1 MKIEKENQT
10 QYSEKLNIWYTQESN
25 SIIVNVYVQPGAKC
39 TEIVGL
45 HGDALKIRL
54 TSRPID
60 GGANEALLKYIAQL
74 FEVPLRQVKLIQGD
88 KSRQKKL
95 VITGSKIEPL
105 LLLKHYFC

>member
-1 MKIEKENQT
+1 M
-10 QYSEKLNIWYTQESN
+10 WYTQKSN
-25 SIIVNVYVQPGAKC
+25 SIIVNVYLQPGAKR

-60 GGANEALLKYIAQL
+60 GCANEALLKYIAQL
-74 FEVPLRQVKLIQGD
+74 FEVPLRQVKLMQGD

-95 VITGSKIEPL
+95 IITGSKIEPPFL
-105 LLLKHYFC
+105 MRNKT

>member
-1 MKIEKENQT
+1 M
-10 QYSEKLNIWYTQESN
+10 WYTQEN
-25 SIIVNVYVQPGAKC
+25 YSIIVNLYVQPGAKC

-60 GGANEALLKYIAQL
+60 GCANEALLKYIAQL
-74 FEVPLRQVKLIQGD
+74 FEVPLRQVKLMQGD

-95 VITGSKIEPL
+95 VITGSNIEPC
-105 LLLKHYFC
+105 LLLKTKV